1 MRCTGGYKRVSSIF
15 GGTVRR
21 CRSFS
26 GTKRKKRGGYRKRRG
41 MATRGSHCTGGY
53 KRVRSIF
60 GGTVR
65 RCKRF
70 GGSGR
75 RASSGRRGGYRKGRR
90 PANKGRKCQQYGI
103 GPSGRVKCM
112 SFGGRRSGKGTVRA
126 YGPQRQA
133 APAESVGSSWFN
145 YTGGGIPMRIPG
157 LGGLGGYGARSAYS
171 SRRRGFVGR

>member
-1 MRCTGGYKRVSSIF
+1 MRCTGGYKRVRSRF

-26 GTKRKKRGGYRKRRG
+26 GTKSKKRGGYRKRRG

-65 RCKRF
+65 RCKSF
-70 GGSGR
+70 GGGR
-75 RASSGRRGGYRKGRR
+75 RASGRKRSGGYRKGRR
-90 PANKGRKCQQYGI
+90 PANKGKKCQQFGI
-103 GPSGRVKCM
+103 GPSGQVKCM
-112 SFGGRRSGKGTVRA
+112 SYGGKRSGRGTARA
-126 YGPQRQA
+126 YGPQRPV
-133 APAESVGSSWFN
+133 APDEAGASSWFN
-145 YTGGGIPMRIPG
+145 YSGGGLPMRIPG
-157 LGGLGGYGARSAYS
+157 LSGLGGYGTRSAYS